1 MFSNQQQALL
11 EARVLTSLALE
22 GFFMDVSLV
31 VGPPGETD
39 ETPQATLDEMN
50 QKFAKVDDVM
60 LKKLRS
66 NIMKV
71 FQYKALDQEVTMYT
85 RTKQG

>member
-11 EARVLTSLALE
+11 EARVLTSMALQ
-22 GFFMDVSLV
+22 GCFMDVSLV

-39 ETPQATLDEMN
+39 ETPQAPLDEM
-50 QKFAKVDDVM
+50 KFALVDDGM
-60 LKKLRS
+60 LEKLGS
-66 NIMKV
+66 NIREI
-71 FQYKALDQEVTMYT
+71 FYKPLDQEVTTYT